1 MQRSIAEPAF
11 LTDTRELPVVARPC
25 AVAPPNMVATS
36 HAGVRWSCLRL
47 GHDVLLALGD
57 ERFELPHAFPTEMQ
71 QRVKVFR
78 REISK
83 PLRHA
88 SLKRQGATVLRMRR
102 CCGVFTDRREAAQCI
117 FGERTR
123 NGGENGHHCAG
134 GNSRKMTAKL
144 PVEHGEPGMV
154 GKTATTARAGTRE
167 NDRKAPFCYV
177 IVFLLRGEALHARYV
192 FCTKATGC
200 LQMGQGSS
208 PRRSAQLRH
217 ATTCPHGTR
226 QVSMSFW

>member
-134 GNSRKMTAKL
+134 GNSRKMTAEL
-144 PVEHGEPGMV
+144 PFVMV
-154 GKTATTARAGTRE
+154 LFFFTSAGIHFMRDTSSARRPPAACRWGR
-167 NDRKAPFCYV
+167 
-177 IVFLLRGEALHARYV
+177 ARR
-192 FCTKATGC
+192 
-200 LQMGQGSS
+200 
-208 PRRSAQLRH
+208 PSAQR
-217 ATTCPHGTR
+217 
-226 QVSMSFW
+226 S

>member
-1 MQRSIAEPAF
+1 MLRAEFNMTCDAFFPSVSARRARCVFAEVNRRARISHRYARTPRCRAALCSGSSKHGRNRSCGAFFRKAPAERGAILQKSIAEPAF
-11 LTDTRELPVVARPC
+11 LTDARELPVVSRPG
-25 AVAPPNMVATS
+25 AVAPPNMVAAS

-102 CCGVFTDRREAAQCI
+102 CCGVFTDGR
-117 FGERTR
+117 
-123 NGGENGHHCAG
+123 
-134 GNSRKMTAKL
+134 
-144 PVEHGEPGMV
+144 
-154 GKTATTARAGTRE
+154 
-167 NDRKAPFCYV
+167 
-177 IVFLLRGEALHARYV
+177 
-192 FCTKATGC
+192 
-200 LQMGQGSS
+200 
-208 PRRSAQLRH
+208 
-217 ATTCPHGTR
+217 
-226 QVSMSFW
+226 

>member
-1 MQRSIAEPAF
+1 MACGFFPRNAPAERGAFLQKSIAEPAF

-25 AVAPPNMVATS
+25 AVAPPNMVAAS

-144 PVEHGEPGMV
+144 PYVELEEPGMV
-154 GKTATTARAGTRE
+154 GHHCAGG
-167 NDRKAPFCYV
+167 NSRK
-177 IVFLLRGEALHARYV
+177 
-192 FCTKATGC
+192 
-200 LQMGQGSS
+200 
-208 PRRSAQLRH
+208 
-217 ATTCPHGTR
+217 
-226 QVSMSFW
+226 